1 MATVV
6 KLKRS
11 AVPGKI
17 PATTDLGLGEIA
29 VNTYDGKLYIKKL
42 VGGVET
48 VIGIGES
55 VIGRDGATGPTG
67 ASVTGPTGASIT
79 GPTGASV
86 TGPTGDRGPIG
97 ETGPTGE
104 TGPKGDTGATG
115 ANGDNGPTGP
125 TGPTGP
131 VGDYVAHITGGTGVN
146 ITGPTGSASELTVSI
161 GQDVGPTATVGFS
174 KVLLG
179 SSNPYA
185 ATPEYLPDGS
195 VAIGTGGG
203 LFFQDATYQI
213 TRAPKFFGDGQV
225 ILNVVGV
232 INDVNELPLPYN
244 GNIGDGYFNL
254 VTSAYSGWDG
264 YQWVDNLPFIDDLLP
279 GDIVYFDSTHQIN
292 VVIGYNG
299 VRKDITVYGA

>member
-55 VIGRDGATGPTG
+55 VIGHDGATGPTG
-67 ASVTGPTGASIT
+67 ASL
-79 GPTGASV
+79 
-86 TGPTGDRGPIG
+86 TGPTGDNGD
-97 ETGPTGE
+97 TGPKGDTGS
-104 TGPKGDTGATG
+104 KGDTGATG

-161 GQDVGPTATVGFS
+161 GQDVGPTATVAFS

-179 SSNPYA
+179 AENIFSTS
-185 ATPEYLPDGS
+185 PETLLDGS
-195 VAIGTGGG
+195 LAIGGG
-203 LFFQDATYQI
+203 LAFNDGTYQF
-213 TRAPKFFGDGQV
+213 TRPPRLFTDAD
-225 ILNVVGV
+225 IALGV
-232 INDVNELPLPYN
+232 TP
-244 GNIGDGYFNL
+244 
-254 VTSAYSGWDG
+254 
-264 YQWVDNLPFIDDLLP
+264 DDFRP
-279 GDIVYFDSTHQIN
+279 GDIVYLDSTQQIY
-292 VVIGYNG
+292 VALGGG
-299 VRKDITVYGA
+299 VAKDITVYG

>member
-67 ASVTGPTGASIT
+67 ASVTGPTGASVT
-79 GPTGASV
+79 GPTGASL
-86 TGPTGDRGPIG
+86 TGPTGDNGD
-97 ETGPTGE
+97 TGPKGDTGS
-104 TGPKGDTGATG
+104 KGDTGATG

-161 GQDVGPTATVGFS
+161 GQDVGPTATVAFS

-179 SSNPYA
+179 AENIFSTS
-185 ATPEYLPDGS
+185 PETLLDGS
-195 VAIGTGGG
+195 LAIGGG
-203 LFFQDATYQI
+203 LAFNDGTYQF
-213 TRAPKFFGDGQV
+213 TRPPRLFTDAD
-225 ILNVVGV
+225 IALGV
-232 INDVNELPLPYN
+232 TP
-244 GNIGDGYFNL
+244 
-254 VTSAYSGWDG
+254 
-264 YQWVDNLPFIDDLLP
+264 DDFRP
-279 GDIVYFDSTHQIN
+279 GDIVYLDSTQQIY
-292 VVIGYNG
+292 VALGGG
-299 VRKDITVYGA
+299 VAKDITVYG